1 MDIRIIP
8 GTFIIMVINFVILM
22 IVLVRL
28 LYRPLQGMLEQRKQK
43 ISNDLN
49 EAQKAKA
56 NWEQKQHEA
65 KSALERASA
74 EAYQMVENA
83 RSEAEKVREEIINKA
98 RQEAEDLR
106 QRNQAEIE
114 RAKKAAQNDLRE
126 GAVAL
131 AISAA
136 SKAIGNKMSADIN
149 ESLIRGVLSSIE
161 KGA

>member
-1 MDIRIIP
+1 MELKILP
-8 GTFIIMVINFVILM
+8 GTFIFMLINFTVLM

-28 LYRPLQGMLEQRKQK
+28 LYRPIQGILEQRKQK

-49 EAQKAKA
+49 EAQKSKET
-56 NWEQKQHEA
+56 WEHKQHEA
-65 KSALERASA
+65 KTALEKASA
-74 EAYQMVENA
+74 EAYEMVEHA
-83 RSEAEKVREEIINKA
+83 RVEAEKLREEIINKA

-114 RAKKAAQNDLRE
+114 RAKKAAQAELRE
-126 GAVAL
+126 GAVTL

-136 SKAIGNKMSADIN
+136 SKAIGSKMTTEIN

>member
-1 MDIRIIP
+1 MEIRIIP
-8 GTFIIMVINFVILM
+8 GTFIIMVINFIILM

-49 EAQKAKA
+49 EAQKSKEI
-56 NWEQKQHEA
+56 WEQKQREA
-65 KSALERASA
+65 KLVLEKASVEASQMVDNARA
-74 EAYQMVENA
+74 EAEH
-83 RSEAEKVREEIINKA
+83 VREGIINKA

-114 RAKKAAQNDLRE
+114 RAKKAAQDELRD
-126 GAVAL
+126 GAVKL

-136 SKAIGNKMSADIN
+136 SKVIGDKMTVDIN
-149 ESLIRGVLSSIE
+149 ESLVRGVLNSIE